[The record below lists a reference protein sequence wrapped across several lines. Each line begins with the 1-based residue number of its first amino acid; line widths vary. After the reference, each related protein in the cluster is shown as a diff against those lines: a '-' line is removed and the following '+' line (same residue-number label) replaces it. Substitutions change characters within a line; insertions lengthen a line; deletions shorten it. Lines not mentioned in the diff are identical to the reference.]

1 LDIGAQ
7 TGMNMISNPIL
18 PGFNPDPS
26 ILRVGDDFYI
36 ATSTFE
42 WYPGVQIHH
51 SRDLKN
57 WRLIARPLAR
67 ASQLDMRGAPDSC
80 GVWAPDLSYADG
92 RFWLIYTD
100 VKRYGVTTV
109 NGAKG
114 ASLRDFPNY
123 IVYCDRIDGDWSD
136 ATHLNSS
143 GFDPALFHDDDGTS
157 WMLNM
162 LWDHRPGRGR
172 FAGIQIQQFDRA
184 AMTLVG
190 EPHLIFK
197 GTKRGFTEGPHIYQR
212 DGYYHLL
219 VAEGGTG
226 WDHAVVMARSRD
238 LLGPYDVHPDGVV
251 LTAAGRREGAITRAG
266 HGDLVEL
273 PDGTPWLAY
282 LCGRPV
288 AGRERCILG
297 RETAIQPMRWDADGW
312 LRTLNG
318 DAQPIAT
325 SAAPDL
331 PSTPWP
337 HETWNGRFDRD
348 ALPPEF
354 QWLRTPSPERLFS
367 LSERPGF
374 LRLYGRETVGSY
386 FEQALMARRLEHLRF
401 TATTC
406 LDFAPRSFQ
415 QAAGLILYY
424 NSTKYYYL
432 SISMDE
438 GQRELQLM
446 IASPE
451 LDAGITIDVI
461 APLPDGPIELRA
473 DVDGGSLVFGWRAQG
488 AADWQALP
496 QRLDATIL
504 SDEVTSPGLPNFTGT
519 FVGMACQDLSGMA
532 TPADFAW
539 FLYEGNEDPCAPVD

>member
-1 LDIGAQ
+1 M
-7 TGMNMISNPIL
+7 TFISNPIL

-51 SRDLKN
+51 SRDLKH

-67 ASQLDMRGAPDSC
+67 ASQLDMRGVPDSC

-92 RFWLIYTD
+92 CFWLIFTD

-109 NGAKG
+109 NGARG

-123 IVYCDRIDGDWSD
+123 VVHCDHVDGNWSD
-136 ATHLNSS
+136 AVHLNSS
-143 GFDPALFHDDDGTS
+143 GFDPALFHDEDGRS

-172 FAGIQIQQFDRA
+172 FAGIQAHEFDRA
-184 AMTLVG
+184 ALTLVG

-197 GTKRGFTEGPHIYQR
+197 GTDLGFTEGPHIYKR
-212 DGYYHLL
+212 DGWYHLL

-251 LTAAGRREGAITRAG
+251 LTASGNREGPLTRAG

-273 PDGTPWLAY
+273 QDGTPWLAY

-288 AGRERCILG
+288 PEKARCVLG
-297 RETAIQPMRWDADGW
+297 RETAIQPMRWDDDGW
-312 LRTLNG
+312 LRTLSG
-318 DAQPIAT
+318 DAQPME
-325 SAAPDL
+325 SAHVPDL
-331 PSTPWP
+331 PPMPWP
-337 HETWNGRFDRD
+337 QNMWNGRFDRD
-348 ALPPEF
+348 SLPPEF
-354 QWLRTPSPERLFS
+354 QWLRTPMPERLFS
-367 LSERPGF
+367 LCDRPGF
-374 LRLYGRETVGSY
+374 LRLYGRETVGSH
-386 FEQALMARRLEHLRF
+386 FEQALVARRLEHRRF

-406 LDFAPRSFQ
+406 VDFAPRCFQ

-432 SISMDE
+432 SISVEDDA
-438 GQRELQLM
+438 RVLQLM

-451 LDAGITIDVI
+451 LAEGVTLEGVG
-461 APLPDGPIELRA
+461 PLPEGPIELSA
-473 DVDGGSLVFGWRAQG
+473 QVDGDALIFSWRSEG
-488 AADWQALP
+488 AAAWQILP
-496 QRLDATIL
+496 HRLDATIL
-504 SDEVTSPGLPNFTGT
+504 SDEVTCPGLPNFTGT
-519 FVGMACQDLSGMA
+519 FVGMACQDASGMA

-539 FLYEGNEDPCAPVD
+539 FLYAGGDDKCAPVD

>member
-1 LDIGAQ
+1 
-7 TGMNMISNPIL
+7 MNSISNPIL

-51 SRDLKN
+51 SRDLKH
-57 WRLIARPLAR
+57 WRLITRQLAR

-92 RFWLIYTD
+92 RFWLMFTD

-109 NGAKG
+109 NGASG

-123 IVYCDRIDGDWSD
+123 VVHCDRIDGDWSD
-136 ATHLNSS
+136 AAHLNSS
-143 GFDPALFHDDDGTS
+143 GFDPALFHDDDSRS

-172 FAGIQIQQFDRA
+172 FAGIQLQEFDRA
-184 AMTLVG
+184 ALKLVG
-190 EPHLIFK
+190 QPHLIFK
-197 GTKRGFTEGPHIYQR
+197 GTDLGFTEGPHIYKR
-212 DGYYHLL
+212 DGWYHLL

-251 LTAAGRREGAITRAG
+251 LTASGNREGPLTRAG

-273 PDGTPWLAY
+273 QDGTPWLAY

-288 AGRERCILG
+288 PGRARCILG
-297 RETAIQPMRWDADGW
+297 RETAIQPMRWDEDGW
-312 LRTLNG
+312 LRTLDG
-318 DAQPIAT
+318 DARPMK
-325 SAAPDL
+325 SPHAPDL
-331 PSTPWP
+331 PPMPWP
-337 HETWNGRFDRD
+337 QDRWNGRFDCD
-348 ALPPEF
+348 SLPPEF
-354 QWLRTPSPERLFS
+354 QWLRTPLPERLFS
-367 LSERPGF
+367 LSDRPGF
-374 LRLYGRETVGSY
+374 LRLYGRETVGSH
-386 FEQALMARRLEHLRF
+386 FEQALVARRLEHRRF

-406 LDFAPRSFQ
+406 VDFAPLGFQ

-432 SISMDE
+432 SISVED
-438 GQRELQLM
+438 GARVLQLM

-451 LDAGITIDVI
+451 LSEGVTLEGVD
-461 APLPDGPIELRA
+461 PLPEGPIELSA
-473 DVDGGSLVFGWRAQG
+473 QVDGDALIFSWRSEG
-488 AADWQALP
+488 AAAWQILP
-496 QRLDATIL
+496 HRLDATIL
-504 SDEVTSPGLPNFTGT
+504 SDEVTCPGLPNFTGT
-519 FVGMACQDLSGMA
+519 FVGMACQDASGMA

-539 FLYEGNEDPCAPVD
+539 FLYAGGDDKCAPVD

>member
-1 LDIGAQ
+1 
-7 TGMNMISNPIL
+7 MNIISNPIL

-51 SRDLKN
+51 SRDLKH
-57 WRLIARPLAR
+57 WRLVARPLAR
-67 ASQLDMRGAPDSC
+67 TTQLDMRGAPDSC

-92 RFWLIYTD
+92 RFWLIFTD

-123 IVYCDRIDGDWSD
+123 VVHCDQIDGNWSE
-136 ATHLNSS
+136 AVHLNSS
-143 GFDPALFHDDDGTS
+143 GFDPALFHDDDGRS

-172 FAGIQIQQFDRA
+172 FAGIQIQQFDRTA
-184 AMTLVG
+184 QALVG

-197 GTKRGFTEGPHIYQR
+197 GTDLGFTEGPHIYKR
-212 DGYYHLL
+212 DGWYHLL

-238 LLGPYDVHPDGVV
+238 LLGPYDVHPDGPV
-251 LTAAGRREGAITRAG
+251 LTAAGRREGPITRAG

-273 PDGTPWLAY
+273 KDGSPWLAY

-288 AGRERCILG
+288 PGKERCILG
-297 RETAIQPMRWDADGW
+297 RETAIQPMRWHDDGW
-312 LRTLNG
+312 LRTLDG
-318 DAQPIAT
+318 DARPVETPQ
-325 SAAPDL
+325 APDL
-331 PSTPWP
+331 PSMPWP
-337 HETWNGRFDRD
+337 QDDWDGRFDRD
-348 ALPPEF
+348 LLPLEF
-354 QWLRTPSPERLFS
+354 QWLRTPLQERLFS

-374 LRLYGRETVGSY
+374 LRLYGRETVGSH
-386 FEQALMARRLEHLRF
+386 FEQALVARRLEHRRF

-406 LDFAPRSFQ
+406 VDFSPRCFQ

-432 SISMDE
+432 NISVE
-438 GQRELQLM
+438 GEARELQLM
-446 IASPE
+446 IASPLLAE
-451 LDAGITIDVI
+451 GVTMETVDR
-461 APLPDGPIELRA
+461 LPDGPIELRA
-473 DVDGGSLVFGWRAQG
+473 DVDGDALIFSWRAEG
-488 AADWQALP
+488 DANWHILP

-504 SDEVTSPGLPNFTGT
+504 SDEVTCPGLPNFTGT
-519 FVGMACQDLSGMA
+519 FVGMACQDLSGTAM
-532 TPADFAW
+532 PADFSW
-539 FLYEGNEDPCAPVD
+539 FIYEGE